1 MRHRRSAGVPW
12 RLPGTPDG
20 IDPVR
25 PRVAYDHARRRP
37 KTRILG
43 VTACDEA
50 TAFRDD
56 GRVVAIV
63 AHSSSHAP
71 TQPVRLDELP
81 RMACRP
87 CALGGLIHEYRQV
100 A

>member
-1 MRHRRSAGVPW
+1 MGS
-12 RLPGTPDG
+12 
-20 IDPVR
+20 IQSK
-25 PRVAYDHARRRP
+25 PRAAYDHARRRP

-71 TQPVRLDELP
+71 HPAGGLDELP
-81 RMACRP
+81 DTK
-87 CALGGLIHEYRQV
+87 GLAARVRISTYR
-100 A
+100 ANSNHS

>member
-1 MRHRRSAGVPW
+1 MDGERPGDQDAPSRGRATCGIGVPLVF
-12 RLPGTPDG
+12 RGDCQEPPMGS
-20 IDPVR
+20 IQSK

-71 TQPVRLDELP
+71 PSR
-81 RMACRP
+81 
-87 CALGGLIHEYRQV
+87 
-100 A
+100 